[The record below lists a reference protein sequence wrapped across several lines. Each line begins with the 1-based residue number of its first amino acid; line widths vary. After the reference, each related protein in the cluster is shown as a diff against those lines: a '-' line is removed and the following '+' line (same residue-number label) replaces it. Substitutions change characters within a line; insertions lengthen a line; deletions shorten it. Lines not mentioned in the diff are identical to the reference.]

1 MSEYFCQFCQDILSI
16 FPFTNNGRGSPVP
29 ITVGGQ
35 KQKSQILFYMPA
47 QLIPTSPPKYQLSP
61 FYKIDFF
68 RLTDMPNI
76 RQLVSTRER
85 EQILVVWLLKYSEK
99 A

>member
-1 MSEYFCQFCQDILSI
+1 MGEEVLYQLLLVAKSRNPRYF
-16 FPFTNNGRGSPVP
+16 
-29 ITVGGQ
+29 
-35 KQKSQILFYMPA
+35 FYIPA

-61 FYKIDFF
+61 FYKINFF

-85 EQILVVWLLKYSEK
+85 EQILVVWFLKYSEK